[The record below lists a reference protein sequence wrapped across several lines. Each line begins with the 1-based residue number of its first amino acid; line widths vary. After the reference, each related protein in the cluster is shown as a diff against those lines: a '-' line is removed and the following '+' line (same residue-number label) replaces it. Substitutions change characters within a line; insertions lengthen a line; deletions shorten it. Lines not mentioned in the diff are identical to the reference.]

1 MHHKAPLYYED
12 VQVGDELP
20 EFKRQTGYIE
30 WGRFAGA
37 NEEYVA
43 IHEDDEAGIK
53 SGLPGGIGMGNLR
66 FVYVHNMLSDWMGE
80 GGWIKQVGLQYRGLN
95 LKNDVVTTRGK
106 ITNKYQKDG
115 EYLVELE
122 VSAANQK
129 GEVTAPGHAVVS
141 LPSRPAA
148 T

>member
-1 MHHKAPLYYED
+1 MHHKPAVFFED
-12 VQVGDELP
+12 VRVGDEIP

-66 FVYVHNMLSDWMGE
+66 FSYVHNMLSDWVGE
-80 GGWIKQVGLQYRGLN
+80 EGWIKKVALQYRGMN
-95 LKNDVVTTRGK
+95 LKNDWVVCKGK
-106 ITNKYQKDG
+106 VTGKYEEGG
-115 EYLVELE
+115 EHLVELE
-122 VSAANQK
+122 VSTENGK
-129 GEVTAPGHAVVS
+129 GEVTAPGKAVVS
-141 LPSRPAA
+141 LPSRGS
-148 T
+148 